1 MQRYMLVYVIMLAS
15 LAVYRVSLAKPD
27 PPSALLEMK
36 VKGVTMDPSGRSP
49 IVILQASDGQQAFP
63 IWIGM
68 HEARAIALAME
79 GVPTPRPLTHLL
91 LQNILTDLHI
101 KVVRIVIHDL
111 RHNTF
116 YASIFLQQGPTT
128 HTIDA
133 RPSDAI
139 ALALGL
145 QAPIFVAPTVF
156 EAVRTVTLSTP
167 SQPASLAK
175 KFGMHMQSL
184 DAELAS
190 VFRLDSTRGVLIAFV
205 EEGSLAERQG
215 LRRGDVITSAD
226 GRPLQDMH
234 DLLET
239 FDRAV
244 DQEIVLQVTRDHL
257 PIMLRLRLSSLE

>member
-68 HEARAIALAME
+68 HEARAIALAMK

-116 YASIFLQQGPTT
+116 
-128 HTIDA
+128 
-133 RPSDAI
+133 
-139 ALALGL
+139 
-145 QAPIFVAPTVF
+145 
-156 EAVRTVTLSTP
+156 
-167 SQPASLAK
+167 
-175 KFGMHMQSL
+175 
-184 DAELAS
+184 
-190 VFRLDSTRGVLIAFV
+190 
-205 EEGSLAERQG
+205 
-215 LRRGDVITSAD
+215 
-226 GRPLQDMH
+226 
-234 DLLET
+234 
-239 FDRAV
+239 
-244 DQEIVLQVTRDHL
+244 
-257 PIMLRLRLSSLE
+257 